1 MNEFIGTRFFS
12 GDSREFHGEHVVNIS
27 VDRKGSLN
35 KALIDRLT
43 KESVSDNWEEAKH
56 EWKATGNTWYIPLR
70 DSYSDR
76 LPTVHQAK
84 HPHYC
89 ICGHEI
95 AWHFEIE
102 NTENGELEILGSEHI
117 TNWMIIRHLVE
128 NKGLNP
134 ETITEELIQE
144 WLKEAVKTMK
154 AEWWWNEYG
163 EEWEEMFNE
172 VKELDLRVNVR
183 VKGKKYSR
191 QTRRYE
197 PTYVIAK
204 TKQGS
209 LGRMASVVWRWN
221 HPHNSRKQIETRG
234 YPNEKLWRD
243 VQLLFAKKERFTKMM
258 DDKDEEKAA
267 RIAYLN
273 PIKEIAKTIRA
284 TTYEQEANEKFTEAL
299 ALYDL
304 PYFSIEDGKNAW
316 ENNFLVSIRQ
326 QITDGKELS
335 LKQLNVVMKIV
346 KRKENGENNER
357 QSKSGGKENENHG
370 EKNE

>member
-1 MNEFIGTRFFS
+1 MTEFVGTHFA
-12 GDSREFHGEHVVNIS
+12 DGELLDNIS
-27 VDRKGSLN
+27 VSRSGALN
-35 KALIDRLT
+35 KALIERLT

-56 EWKATGNTWYIPLR
+56 EWRATGNTWYIPLR
-70 DSYSDR
+70 DKDAER
-76 LPTVHQAK
+76 LPEVHQHK

-117 TNWMIIRHLVE
+117 TNWMIIRHLIE
-128 NKGLNP
+128 HKGVNP

-144 WLKEAVKTMK
+144 WLKEAVKSMK

-163 EEWEEMFNE
+163 DDWEEMFNE

-183 VKGKKYSR
+183 EKGRKYSY

-197 PTYVIAK
+197 PTFVIAK
-204 TKQGS
+204 RKQGS

-221 HPHNSRKQIETRG
+221 HPHNSRRQIDTRG
-234 YPNEKLWRD
+234 YPNESLWRD
-243 VQLLFAKKERFTKMM
+243 VQLLFAKKERLTKMM

-273 PIKEIAKTIRA
+273 PTKKIAEDIRA
-284 TTYEQEANEKFTEAL
+284 TTYEEQSNELFKEAL

-304 PYFSIEDGKNAW
+304 PEFSSEDGRNTW
-316 ENNFLVSIRQ
+316 EKNFLVSIRQ
-326 QITDGKELS
+326 QIIDGKELS
-335 LKQLNVVMKIV
+335 VKQLNVVMKILSD
-346 KRKENGENNER
+346 KNGKSKMER
-357 QSKSGGKENENHG
+357 EESD
-370 EKNE
+370 